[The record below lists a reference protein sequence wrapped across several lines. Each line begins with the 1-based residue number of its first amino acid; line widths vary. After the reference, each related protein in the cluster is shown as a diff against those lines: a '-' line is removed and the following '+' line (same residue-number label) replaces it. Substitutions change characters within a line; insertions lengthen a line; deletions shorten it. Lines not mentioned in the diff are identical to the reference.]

1 MAIAVVAIALVV
13 SIVAAWALLAWRLR
27 QGDQPVST
35 SWGKEFGRRD
45 KD

>member
-1 MAIAVVAIALVV
+1 VAIAIVAIALVL
-13 SIVAAWALLAWRLR
+13 SIVAAWGLLAWRLR

-35 SWGKEFGRRD
+35 SWGKEFRRRD

>member
-1 MAIAVVAIALVV
+1 VVIAIVAIALVV
-13 SIVAAWALLAWRLR
+13 SIVAAWVLLAWRLR

-35 SWGKEFGRRD
+35 SWGREFRRRD